1 MEWYYNFNGQRT
13 GPVSDGELEQMAVSG
28 VVRPETL
35 VWHAGLP
42 DWAPFASVGFAGPA
56 GALPLSGSAFPA
68 AFPGGR
74 HYAGFWIRF
83 VAIVIDGIILSIA
96 GAIVGLPF
104 GMYSMGIPHDFP
116 DVGPSFVGTMVL
128 VRVIGLAIAI
138 GYYAFFLTKY
148 GGTPGKLALGLRVI
162 SADGGPVSL
171 GQAIARYFCYWLDT
185 VILLIGFIIAAF
197 DSEKRALHDMICSTR
212 VIYKR

>member
-13 GPVSDGELEQMAVSG
+13 GPVSDGELEQLAVSG

-35 VWHAGLP
+35 VWHAGLQE
-42 DWAPFASVGFAGPA
+42 WQAFGSVGFAGPA
-56 GALPLSGSAFPA
+56 GALPQWGSTLPVVT
-68 AFPGGR
+68 R
-74 HYAGFWIRF
+74 RYAGFWIRF
-83 VAIVIDGIILSIA
+83 VAILIDGIILSIA

-116 DVGPSFVGTMVL
+116 DVGPGYLGTLVV

-162 SADGGPVSL
+162 SGDGGPVSL

-185 VILLIGFIIAAF
+185 VTLLIGFIIAAF
-197 DSEKRALHDMICSTR
+197 DQQKRALHDMICNTR
-212 VIYKR
+212 VIYKS